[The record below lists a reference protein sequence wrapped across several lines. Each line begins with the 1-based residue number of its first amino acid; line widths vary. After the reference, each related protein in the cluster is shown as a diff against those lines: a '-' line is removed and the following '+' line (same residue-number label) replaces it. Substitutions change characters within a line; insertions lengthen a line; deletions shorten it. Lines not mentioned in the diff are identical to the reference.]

1 MTVEKF
7 LETLQL
13 VRSTDSELQLQK
25 YLETVSNTLANLTNS
40 PAEPSY
46 QSTLATALANLKQ
59 AAAAIPENLS
69 VAELKAI
76 ASIQGAEYFDP
87 LIGEKVAES
96 VSNNAMTPSVARD
109 YVKQLATRRAAF
121 LRTVET
127 AASELVELGVTGYEL
142 KPGGSDVSFTI
153 PRDLFSNELGSFATE
168 LRFLDRL
175 ILDISEATLG
185 QPEPPVLE
193 ALSTTNPIVAI
204 FAQPQVLEALAKA
217 VNLFLDAWAKIE
229 EIRKVRADVSRIGIS
244 GAALQQF
251 DEKIEETVTEVV
263 EESVKMSLGSY
274 SSDNGR
280 KNELGNALSQDMRR
294 LFGQIER
301 GLIVEFRAE
310 PDKKADDENAQ
321 ALLKVRDIGK
331 GLRYPTPEAQPLL
344 LASGEV
350 LEGEITRTTKK
361 KTITTKVVKRD
372 GASEPSSKQ

>member
-1 MTVEKF
+1 VEGVEDQASVAGTDLVGGETPDHF
-7 LETLQL
+7 IDGLLEVGLGGGE
-13 VRSTDSELQLQK
+13 REG
-25 YLETVSNTLANLTNS
+25 EGLT
-40 PAEPSY
+40 
-46 QSTLATALANLKQ
+46 ATAAPAGVWEGLAVGVV
-59 AAAAIPENLS
+59 I
-69 VAELKAI
+69 VAE
-76 ASIQGAEYFDP
+76 G
-87 LIGEKVAES
+87 
-96 VSNNAMTPSVARD
+96 
-109 YVKQLATRRAAF
+109 
-121 LRTVET
+121 
-127 AASELVELGVTGYEL
+127 
-142 KPGGSDVSFTI
+142 
-153 PRDLFSNELGSFATE
+153 FALE

-175 ILDISEATLG
+175 LLDISEATLG

-193 ALSTTNPIVAI
+193 ALSTTNPMVAI
-204 FAQPQVLEALAKA
+204 FAQPQVLEVLAKA

-263 EESVKMSLGSY
+263 EESVKMSLSSY

-321 ALLKVRDIGK
+321 SLLNVRDIGK

>member
-1 MTVEKF
+1 
-7 LETLQL
+7 
-13 VRSTDSELQLQK
+13 
-25 YLETVSNTLANLTNS
+25 
-40 PAEPSY
+40 
-46 QSTLATALANLKQ
+46 
-59 AAAAIPENLS
+59 
-69 VAELKAI
+69 
-76 ASIQGAEYFDP
+76 
-87 LIGEKVAES
+87 
-96 VSNNAMTPSVARD
+96 
-109 YVKQLATRRAAF
+109 
-121 LRTVET
+121 
-127 AASELVELGVTGYEL
+127 
-142 KPGGSDVSFTI
+142 
-153 PRDLFSNELGSFATE
+153 
-168 LRFLDRL
+168 
-175 ILDISEATLG
+175 
-185 QPEPPVLE
+185 
-193 ALSTTNPIVAI
+193 
-204 FAQPQVLEALAKA
+204 

-244 GAALQQF
+244 GPALQQF

-263 EESVKMSLGSY
+263 EESVKMSLNSY

-321 ALLKVRDIGK
+321 SLLKVRDIGK
-331 GLRYPTPEAQPLL
+331 SLRYPTPEAQPLL